1 MSNAS
6 SSSGRPSRFPARGQQ
21 VPWDPT
27 SAIGISALAFF
38 GAQIAA
44 ALVLSL
50 IIGTFGPQSS
60 TESWFSS
67 MAGQFYFVLISDA
80 LIMTII
86 WFFLH
91 KRRVGWQ
98 PLGFSRSPVWKD
110 LGYALGGYAVYF
122 GVLILV
128 FGLASSFTQINL
140 DQKQELGFD
149 NLLGSSEKIMALVS
163 LVLLPPFVEE
173 TVFRGFLFTGL
184 RKKLVFVQATLIT
197 SLLFASLHLLESS
210 KGLLWVAGIDTF
222 VLSIV
227 LCYLREKTGALWAS
241 IGLHAVKN
249 AIAFWV
255 LIRAANI
262 A

>member
-6 SSSGRPSRFPARGQQ
+6 SSPGHFPVRGQQ

-38 GAQIAA
+38 GAQIVA
-44 ALVLSL
+44 ALVLSV
-50 IIGTFGPQSS
+50 IVGTFGSQVS
-60 TESWFSS
+60 TENWFNS

-80 LIMTII
+80 LIMAII

-91 KRRVGWQ
+91 KRRAGWQ

-122 GVLILV
+122 GLLILV
-128 FGLASSFTQINL
+128 FSLAGSFTQINL

-149 NLLGSSEKIMALVS
+149 NLLGSGEKLMALIS
-163 LVLLPPFVEE
+163 LVLLPPLVEE

-184 RKKLVFVQATLIT
+184 RKKLVFVQATLIA

-241 IGLHAVKN
+241 IGLHAIKN

-255 LIRAANI
+255 LIRAVNVA
-262 A
+262 